1 MAQREEK
8 NLVVSVRNGDVVHSK
23 VKGEVEAAPTKIR
36 SPNVITNSGT
46 SDGLCVRVGELQVVL
61 FGELPLKWEGFKK
74 SSAPARI
81 DFLEQV
87 INLFIDPSVK
97 FLGRDSQFL
106 VHEAV
111 GVKRGGGGS
120 VAGVRCFILYL

>member
-46 SDGLCVRVGELQVVL
+46 NDGLCFRVGELQVVL

-106 VHEAV
+106 VREAV
-111 GVKRGGGGS
+111 GVKRGGGDP
-120 VAGVRCFILYL
+120 